1 LDLDSRDKTLMWQA
15 ALFRYRIAQTA
26 CTKLLFGA
34 ALLTV
39 LGCGSEPQP
48 EAEAQQSG
56 RQGQQGPA
64 AVDVVVAK
72 RGALSN
78 SLEYTGTTQPYRS
91 ISLRTQAEGQLS
103 SLAVD
108 VGDPVARGQVLAR
121 LDNRILSTAVGEA
134 QAEAAALESNVAQ
147 ASTEVSEGKSQVTSA
162 RLELEQAQADLNRL
176 EKLFA
181 AGAISKQQVEQA
193 RTEASTRQQA
203 VAAAQQVVQT
213 RQQAVTAAQRRV
225 VAQQSVIAREKQRLA
240 FAVVTSPVNG
250 VVLERIVEPGNLAQV
265 GSEILKLGD
274 FSRVK
279 VSVQVSELELT
290 NIRSGQSVQVKL
302 DAFPKNLLQGEVSR
316 VSPVADPT
324 ARLIPVEV
332 TIPNS
337 QRRIGSGLLARVNF
351 GAQRSNVVVVPE
363 GALQTNRD
371 RRAKGGTN
379 RPNGAAP
386 ELSKTGTLF
395 TIAAGGP
402 QTKVVARRVTIGQR
416 QDGQVEVLSGISPGD
431 RLVTRSSKALK
442 DGDPVRL
449 SAISEGAQNT
459 LSGRSQADKPS
470 RSRNNAQQPPQ

>member
-1 LDLDSRDKTLMWQA
+1 MLMWQA
-15 ALFRYRIAQTA
+15 VLFRSRIAQTA

-34 ALLTV
+34 ALLTM

-48 EAEAQQSG
+48 EAEAQQAG

-64 AVDVVVAK
+64 AVDVVAAK
-72 RGALSN
+72 TGALSN

-91 ISLRTQAEGQLS
+91 ISLRTQAEGQLL

-108 VGDPVARGQVLAR
+108 VGDPVTQGQVLAR
-121 LDNRILSTAVGEA
+121 LDNSILSTAVGEA

-147 ASTEVSEGKSQVTSA
+147 ARTEVSEGESQATRS
-162 RLELEQAQADLNRL
+162 RLELEQAQADLSRL

-181 AGAISKQQVEQA
+181 AGAISLQQVEQA
-193 RTEASTRQQA
+193 RTEAGTQRQALQSAQRVVRTRQQA
-203 VAAAQQVVQT
+203 VAAAQRRVIA
-213 RQQAVTAAQRRV
+213 QQA
-225 VAQQSVIAREKQRLA
+225 VIAREQQRLS
-240 FAVVTSPVNG
+240 FAVITSPVNG
-250 VVLERIVEPGNLAQV
+250 LVLERIVEPGNLAQV

-290 NIRSGQSVQVKL
+290 NIRPGQSVQVKL
-302 DAFPKNLLQGEVSR
+302 DAFPKNPIQGTVAR

-332 TIPNS
+332 TIPNP

-371 RRAKGGTN
+371 RKAQAGN
-379 RPNGAAP
+379 RRPSGAAP
-386 ELSKTGTLF
+386 EMNKTGTLF
-395 TIAAGGP
+395 TIAGVGP
-402 QTKVVARRVTIGQR
+402 QTKVVARRVTLGQR

-449 SAISEGAQNT
+449 SAISEGARNT
-459 LSGRSQADKPS
+459 QSGRSQADSPS
-470 RSRNNAQQPPQ
+470 RPRNNAQ